1 MDVPP
6 RDLICRPLAALRN
19 NRAEAEER
27 AAELCAAATDGATNG
42 ATNGAPA
49 AQYQPGLYLM
59 MDWVASRLHKAGA
72 AVWAIIFNLDEVDCL
87 FELAMFAG

>member
-6 RDLICRPLAALRN
+6 RDLICRPLAALKD
-19 NRAEAEER
+19 NRAEADER
-27 AAELCAAATDGATNG
+27 AAELFTVVSNG
-42 ATNGAPA
+42 ATNGVAPA
-49 AQYQPGLYLM
+49 ASYQPGLYLM

-87 FELAMFAG
+87 FELAMFAA